1 MDFSDFEVEQFI
13 YSCINMIPIVAG
25 CCIDALS
32 RYLSSNSVTRLS
44 TGNTQA
50 VGIGIAIASAVFW
63 NVNVKI
69 VYIPSISK
77 KDDVESL
84 SSIVTE
90 RLNSPTIILTDDA
103 YLAYRRKEI
112 AKLFKIVLHELAQIA
127 PLLLGEKFI
136 VDGDIASRLFNLV
149 MKFSSYGFKNM
160 KNLAIEENTH
170 TRKTVET
177 SLVARKFTL
186 ETVDRKV
193 IEFFFKNLRESN
205 GRLKY
210 VIIQSKV
217 NNAIK
222 ALLIKTILEGDSRLL
237 EIIRSGNLSKEI
249 ENSLDYL
256 IDKLE
261 TALVLG
267 RDIKELIEKNRQLLE
282 KLRKYEEEIT
292 DLKRKNEELENI
304 LKRKRDEIIS
314 KLFQEKYLR
323 IVVVDGF
330 IKKKRRELI
339 VRAPVYVLFLIRNLM
354 KEYDGHVPVKLIKML
369 EQYKLVKIVKYGG

>member
-1 MDFSDFEVEQFI
+1 
-13 YSCINMIPIVAG
+13 MIPIVAG